1 MLFCPK
7 CGAILKPK
15 QEKGKRFLAC
25 GCGYTNRKERATI
38 SERAIGK
45 ETIEVIKEGSDQKLP
60 ETEAECP
67 KCGHDKAGF
76 WTAQTRGGDEP
87 ETRFMKCLSCSH
99 TWRDAN

>member
-25 GCGYTNRKERATI
+25 GCGYTNRKEKATI
-38 SERAIGK
+38 SEKLATK
-45 ETIEVIKEGSDQKLP
+45 EEIAVVSEDGPTLP
-60 ETEAECP
+60 VGDAECP
-67 KCGHDKAGF
+67 KCGHDKAGY
-76 WTAQTRGGDEP
+76 WSAQTRAGDEG
-87 ETRFMKCLSCSH
+87 ETKFFKCLKCGN

>member
-25 GCGYTNRKERATI
+25 GCGYTNRKEKAVI
-38 SERAIGK
+38 SEKVEEK
-45 ETIEVIKEGSDQKLP
+45 EEIAVVEEEQRNLP

-67 KCGHDKAGF
+67 ECGHDKAGY
-76 WTAQTRGGDEP
+76 WTAQTRAGDEP
-87 ETRFMKCLSCSH
+87 ETRFMKCTKCGH
-99 TWRDAN
+99 TWRDAS

>member
-25 GCGYTNRKERATI
+25 GCGYTNRKEKAVL
-38 SERAIGK
+38 SETVGTAEEIPIVEEDDRQLPV
-45 ETIEVIKEGSDQKLP
+45 TDVI
-60 ETEAECP
+60 CP
-67 KCGHDKAGF
+67 TCGHGKAGF
-76 WTAQTRGGDEP
+76 WTAQTRAGDEP
-87 ETRFMKCLSCSH
+87 ETRFFKCLKCGH

>member
-25 GCGYTNRKERATI
+25 SCGYANRKENASI
-38 SERAIGK
+38 SEKAADKSEIAVVTDDDR
-45 ETIEVIKEGSDQKLP
+45 KLP
-60 ETEAECP
+60 VTEVDCP
-67 KCGHDKAGF
+67 KCGHHQAGY
-76 WTAQTRGGDEP
+76 WTAQTRAGDEA
-87 ETRFMKCLSCSH
+87 ETKFLKCLSCGH

>member
-25 GCGYTNRKERATI
+25 SCGYTNRKEKASF
-38 SERAIGK
+38 SETVENK
-45 ETIEVIKEGSDQKLP
+45 EEIEVVEENDDALP
-60 ETEAECP
+60 TTEVECP
-67 KCGHDKAGF
+67 QCGHMKAGY
-76 WTAQTRGGDEP
+76 WTAQTRAGDEA
-87 ETRFMKCLSCSH
+87 ETKFMKCLKCSH